1 MADINQYDILKSSK
15 DFWNDW
21 MKTNWKELPTIKS
34 YSKYPLR
41 NHKVENLSLTV
52 ADLSSLDLRDF
63 QIFDGYNFK
72 RVLFNNCNLGKLKF
86 LNCNFKKAQFRN
98 ADLREVIFENC
109 TFEFTTLINANLNQ
123 SSFHDCKLIGA
134 NLSKAEFYKANFNNT
149 ILVNCNLMWSKLI
162 ETNFKSS
169 SVNKCHVFGAS
180 IWNINAENTLQTDI
194 IITKREEI
202 EVSVDNLEIAQ
213 FLYLMINNKNIK
225 NIIETLTSKI
235 VLILGRF
242 SGNRKIILDQIKDE
256 LRTIGYVPIIFEFQK
271 PDNKDYLEPVLLI
284 SQLSRFIIADFS
296 DPKIILEEIPRIV
309 DNTSAVI
316 IPIIEKGQRE
326 PSTLYN
332 IRINRLSILDTYIY
346 ESSKDLLENINTEL
360 INKAEIKLK
369 ELHERRIKYAT

>member
-1 MADINQYDILKSSK
+1 MADISQYDILKSGK
-15 DFWNDW
+15 DFWNVW
-21 MKTNWKELPTIKS
+21 MQTNWKELPKIKS
-34 YSKYPLR
+34 YSKYALR
-41 NHKVENLSLTV
+41 NHKVEYLSLTV

-72 RVLFNNCNLGKLKF
+72 RVLFNSCNLGKLKF
-86 LNCNFKKAQFRN
+86 INCDFKKSQFRN
-98 ADLREVIFENC
+98 ADLREAIFENC
-109 TFEFTTLINANLNQ
+109 TFELTTFINANLNQ
-123 SSFHDCKLIGA
+123 SSFHNCKFIGA
-134 NLSKAEFYKANFNNT
+134 NLSKVEFYKADFT
-149 ILVNCNLMWSKLI
+149 KTTLFNCNLMWSKLI

-169 SVNKCHVFGAS
+169 SINLCKVFGAS
-180 IWNINAENTLQTDI
+180 IWNINAEDTLQSNI

-225 NIIETLTSKI
+225 NIIENLTSKI

-242 SGNRKIILDQIKDE
+242 SVNRKIILDQIKDK
-256 LRTIGYVPIIFEFQK
+256 LRSLGYVPIIFDLQK
-271 PDNKDYLEPVLLI
+271 PENKDYLEPVLLI

-296 DPKIILEEIPRIV
+296 DPKIILEEITRIV

-332 IRINRLSILDTYIY
+332 IRINRLSILDTYTY
-346 ESSKDLLENINTEL
+346 ESSKELLENVYSEL
-360 INKAEIKLK
+360 IKKAEVKLK